1 MTICLKRDY
10 CISISSGR
18 VYRLMK
24 QMNLPKMT
32 TQYRPR
38 FSAETAYAGDCQ
50 NILAQHFNQPSPN
63 MVWAANFTCIRVNGR
78 FYYICAIMDL
88 FARKI
93 IACRV
98 SNKNRQIFSY

>member
-1 MTICLKRDY
+1 
-10 CISISSGR
+10 
-18 VYRLMK
+18 MK

-32 TQYRPR
+32 TQSRPR
-38 FSAETAYAGDCQ
+38 FSAKTAYAGDCQ
-50 NILAQHFNQPSPN
+50 NILAQQFNQPTLN
-63 MVWAANFTCIRVNGR
+63 MVWAADFTYIGVDGR

-98 SNKNRQIFSY
+98 SKKSTDF